1 MTENPS
7 PIIRK
12 SFGLKDQIRPALEAS
27 YHSPLI
33 EQIKAEGYCF
43 RKGRISFYLAEEFG
57 FCYGVDRAIDYAYE
71 TKAKFPDRRIFIT
84 NEIIHNPQVNV
95 KLREMGICFLSGSY
109 ASGVSM
115 DSIGPQ
121 DVVIIPAF
129 GTMMSELALLQK
141 RGCVMVDTTCGS
153 VMSVWKRVEAYS
165 RDGFTSVV
173 HGKYDHEETRAT
185 CSRVTQYPGGK
196 YLVVRDKGQAEIVC
210 NYIRGKSD
218 RNVFFQE
225 FANAFSDGLDP
236 DRDLGYIGCANQTT
250 MLSSESLEIANML
263 RDALRARYGEE
274 GLPERFRHFDT
285 ICSAT
290 QDRQD
295 AVLKLIR
302 QGLDVMMVVGG
313 FNSSNTGHLAEMAS
327 EHCPAWHIDDAAC
340 ILSAKKIRCKKTYA
354 KDIIVAENWLPE
366 GEIKIGITAGAST
379 PNRMI
384 EEVIRCVLEVAGEGL
399 PSNPSAANGG

>member
-1 MTENPS
+1 MSEHPS
-7 PIIRK
+7 NIIRK
-12 SFGLKDQIRPALEAS
+12 SFGLKDQIRPELEAS
-27 YHSPLI
+27 YHSALI
-33 EQIKAEGYCF
+33 EQIKSEGYCL
-43 RKGRISFYLAEEFG
+43 RRGRLSIHLAEEFG

-95 KLREMGICFLSGSY
+95 KLREMGVRFLSGAY
-109 ASGVSM
+109 ATDVSM
-115 DSIGPQ
+115 ESIGPQ

-129 GTMMSELALLQK
+129 GTTMAELAVLQK

-196 YLVVRDKGQAEIVC
+196 YIVIRDKVQAKIVC
-210 NYIRGKSD
+210 DYILGGQLRD
-218 RNVFFQE
+218 LFFRE
-225 FANAFSDGLDP
+225 FANAFSEAFDP
-236 DRDLGYIGCANQTT
+236 DHDLGLIGCANQTT

-263 RDALRARYGEE
+263 REALQARYGEKS
-274 GLPERFRHFDT
+274 LPERFRHFDT

-295 AVLKLIR
+295 AVLKLI
-302 QGLDVMMVVGG
+302 QKGIDVMIVVGG

-327 EHCPAWHIDDAAC
+327 GHCPAWHIDDAAC
-340 ILSAKKIRCKKTYA
+340 ILSKEKIRYKKVYA
-354 KDIIVAENWLPE
+354 KDIVVAENWLPE

-384 EEVIRCVLEVAGEGL
+384 EEVISRILQVA
-399 PSNPSAANGG
+399 NIA